1 MEIRKYIE
9 EDVERVL
16 EIWFESSSIA
26 HDFLGLDQLKEQ
38 KNLIRDTYLPMAE
51 TWVVEEDGEIQGFIS
66 LLDHYVGGLF
76 LHPDQQGL
84 GIGRRLIE
92 KAFQEKGFLTVG
104 VYEKNLAARKF
115 YERMGFLYE
124 NEEVQEETG
133 EVVLNLKKGELPL

>member
-1 MEIRKYIE
+1 MEIRKYKE
-9 EDVERVL
+9 EDVERLL
-16 EIWFESSSIA
+16 EIWLESSSIA

-124 NEEVQEETG
+124 NEEVQGETG

>member
-1 MEIRKYIE
+1 MEIRKYKE
-9 EDVERVL
+9 EDLKRVL
-16 EIWFESSSIA
+16 DIWFESSSIA

-51 TWVVEEDGEIQGFIS
+51 TWVVEEDGELRGFIS

-76 LHPDQQGL
+76 LHPDHQGR

-92 KAFQEKGFLTVG
+92 KVFREKGFLTVG

-115 YERMGFLYE
+115 YDRMGFRYVDR
-124 NEEVQEETG
+124 EVQEETG
-133 EVVLNLKKGELPL
+133 EVVLNLKKGGLPS

>member
-1 MEIRKYIE
+1 LKIRKYKE
-9 EDVERVL
+9 EDMERLL
-16 EIWFESSSIA
+16 EIWLESSSIA

-124 NEEVQEETG
+124 NEEVQGETG

>member
-1 MEIRKYIE
+1 MKIRKYKA
-9 EDVERVL
+9 EDMERLL
-16 EIWFESSSIA
+16 EIWLESSSIA

-133 EVVLNLKKGELPL
+133 EVVLNLKKGDLPL

>member
-1 MEIRKYIE
+1 MEIRKYKE

-26 HDFLGLDQLKEQ
+26 HDFLGSDQLKEQ

-76 LHPDQQGL
+76 IHPDHQGL

>member
-1 MEIRKYIE
+1 MKIRKYKE
-9 EDVERVL
+9 EDMERLL
-16 EIWFESSSIA
+16 EIWLESSSIA

-124 NEEVQEETG
+124 NEEVQGETG